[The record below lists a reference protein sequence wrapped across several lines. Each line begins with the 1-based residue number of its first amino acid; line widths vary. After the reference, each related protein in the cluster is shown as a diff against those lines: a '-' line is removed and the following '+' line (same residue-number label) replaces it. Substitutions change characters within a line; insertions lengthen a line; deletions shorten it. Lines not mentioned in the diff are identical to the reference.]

1 MPIPSPF
8 HERTAPLCTSYRW
21 KDWAGYY
28 AVCSYDTT
36 HDREYF
42 AFREAAGIIDV
53 TPLYKYEVYGS
64 DAAALLSRMMVRNV
78 RKLKVGRVGY
88 TCWCDDAG
96 KVVDDGTVSRLDE
109 DYYRVTAADP
119 TLHWLHGLARGYDV
133 TIEDSS
139 RRLAAVA
146 VQGPTSRDVLASCSD
161 AKLDKLRFFRVTRAE
176 LDGLD
181 VWISR
186 TGYTGDLGY
195 EVWVESDRAVALW
208 DRLIDAGRAWGLEPA
223 GLDALDMTRIEAG
236 FVMLHVDYF
245 SSTKVILESRKSTP
259 YEIGLGWAVQLER
272 PPFVG
277 QAALVA
283 EKRDGSVWQ
292 LVGLEMDWPELE
304 ALYERYDLPPALA
317 AEACREPLP
326 VYADGRQVG
335 QVTSHTWSPI
345 LKRMIA
351 LASVRTPWAGEGTT
365 VQVEHTVEY
374 ERHTVSARVTPTPFF
389 DPPRKKAIVKAKVKD
404 G

>member
-8 HERTAPLCTSYRW
+8 HERTAPLCTSYKW
-21 KDWAGYY
+21 KDWAGYH
-28 AVCSYDTT
+28 AVCSFDTT

-42 AFREAAGIIDV
+42 AFREAAGMIDV
-53 TPLYKYEVYGS
+53 TPLYKYEVYGP

-96 KVVDDGTVSRLDE
+96 KVVDDGTVSRLE
-109 DYYRVTAADP
+109 DDYFRVTAADP
-119 TLHWLHGLARGYDV
+119 TYHWLQALARGYDV
-133 TIEDSS
+133 TVEDSS

-146 VQGPTSRDVLASCSD
+146 IQGPTSRDILASCTD
-161 AKLDKLRFFRVTRAE
+161 AALDKLRFFRITRAE

-195 EVWVESDRAVALW
+195 EVWVESDQAVALW
-208 DRLIDAGRAWGLEPA
+208 DRLIAAGRPFGLEPA

-245 SSTKVILESRKSTP
+245 SATKVILESRKSTP
-259 YEIGLGWAVQLER
+259 YEIGLGWAVKLKR
-272 PPFVG
+272 APFVG
-277 QAALVA
+277 QEALQA
-283 EKRDGSVWQ
+283 EKRNGSVWQ
-292 LVGLEMDWPELE
+292 MVGLELDWPELE
-304 ALYERYDLPPALA
+304 ALYERYDLPPALPA
-317 AEACREPLP
+317 HACREPLP
-326 VYADGRQVG
+326 VYSDGRQVG

-345 LKRMIA
+345 LKRMIG
-351 LASVRTPWAGEGTT
+351 LASVRTPWAVEGNRL
-365 VQVEHTVEY
+365 QVEHTVEY
-374 ERHTVSARVTPTPFF
+374 ERHAVSARVTPTPFF
-389 DPPRKKAIVKAKVKD
+389 DPPRKKAILVDHV